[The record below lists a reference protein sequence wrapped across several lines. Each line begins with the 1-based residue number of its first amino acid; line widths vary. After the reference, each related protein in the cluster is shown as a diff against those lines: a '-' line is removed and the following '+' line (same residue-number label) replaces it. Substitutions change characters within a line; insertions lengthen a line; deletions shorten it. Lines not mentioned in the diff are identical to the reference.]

1 MMNIINTKSAILQ
14 TIREKS
20 SLKQLVY
27 KNTVDVFSELK
38 QTLKNLVDEYNLELA
53 DQSDIV
59 KLEFEDRGASEVQIR
74 VASDILVFSM
84 YSNVFQFNR
93 EHTVWQKDYVKH
105 NPNNAYSG
113 IINIYNFLSDSFK
126 YKRSEDLGYLV
137 ARIFINQEK
146 HYIVEGKRQMGLL
159 ENDLSQS
166 ISDKNSLRKIV
177 ETAINYSL
185 NFDLLVPPYDDVKIL
200 AVADIE
206 EKIQNAKIKT
216 GKRLGFQFKSDDI

>member
-1 MMNIINTKSAILQ
+1 MMNILNTKSAILQ

-20 SLKQLVY
+20 ILKQLVY
-27 KNTVDVFSELK
+27 KNTSEVFAQLK
-38 QTLKNLVDEYNLELA
+38 QVLENLVLEYNTELQDELDA
-53 DQSDIV
+53 V
-59 KLEFEDRGASEVQIR
+59 KLEYVDRGKSEVQIR

-84 YSNVFQFNR
+84 YSNVFQFDR
-93 EHTVWQKDYVKH
+93 DHAVWQKDYVKQK
-105 NPNNAYSG
+105 PDNAYSG

-126 YKRSEDLGYLV
+126 YNRSEDLGYLV

-159 ENDLSQS
+159 EHDLSQS
-166 ISDKNSLRKIV
+166 ISDENSLRKIV

-206 EKIQNAKIKT
+206 EKIHNAKIKT
-216 GKRLGFQFKSDDI
+216 GKRLGFQFKSDDV

>member
-1 MMNIINTKSAILQ
+1 MNILNTKSAILQ

-20 SLKQLVY
+20 ILKQSVY
-27 KNTVDVFSELK
+27 KNTVEVFLELK
-38 QTLKNLVDEYNLELA
+38 EVLKNLVKDYNLELI
-53 DQSDIV
+53 DESDAV

-74 VASDILVFSM
+74 VASDILIFSM

-93 EHTVWQKDYVKH
+93 DHPVWKKDYVKQ

-113 IINIYNFLSDSFK
+113 VINIYNFLSDSLK

-137 ARIFINQEK
+137 ARIFINREK

-166 ISDKNSLRKIV
+166 ISDEDSLKKIV

-200 AVADIE
+200 AVADID
-206 EKIQNAKIKT
+206 EKIHNAKIKT

>member
-1 MMNIINTKSAILQ
+1 MNILNTKSAILQ

-20 SLKQLVY
+20 ILKQLVH
-27 KNTVDVFSELK
+27 KNTAEVFLELK
-38 QTLKNLVDEYNLELA
+38 KVLEDLVNEYNLELE
-53 DQSDIV
+53 DQSEAV
-59 KLEFEDRGASEVQIR
+59 KLEFEDRGEYEAQIR

-93 EHTVWQKDYVKH
+93 DHPVWEKDYVKQ

-137 ARIFINQEK
+137 ARIFINQEN

-166 ISDKNSLRKIV
+166 ISDQDSLRKIV

-185 NFDLLVPPYDDVKIL
+185 NFDLLVPLYDDVKIV
-200 AVADIE
+200 AVADID
-206 EKIQNAKIKT
+206 EKIQNAKIKM
-216 GKRLGFQFKSDDI
+216 GKRLGFQFKSDDV

>member
-1 MMNIINTKSAILQ
+1 MNILNTKSAILQ

-20 SLKQLVY
+20 ILKQLVY
-27 KNTVDVFSELK
+27 KNTVEVFLDLK
-38 QTLKNLVDEYNLELA
+38 EVLKNLVKDYNLELIDEPDA
-53 DQSDIV
+53 V

-74 VASDILVFSM
+74 IASDILIFSM
-84 YSNVFQFNR
+84 YSDVFQFDR
-93 EHTVWQKDYVKH
+93 DHPVWKKDYVKQ

-113 IINIYNFLSDSFK
+113 VINIYNFLSDSLK

-137 ARIFINQEK
+137 ARIFINREN

-166 ISDKNSLRKIV
+166 ISDKDSLKKIV

-200 AVADIE
+200 SVADID
-206 EKIQNAKIKT
+206 EKIHNAKIKT

>member
-1 MMNIINTKSAILQ
+1 MNILNTKSAILQ

-20 SLKQLVY
+20 ILKQSVY
-27 KNTVDVFSELK
+27 KNTAEVFIELK
-38 QTLKNLVDEYNLELA
+38 QVLKNLVEEYNSELTNE
-53 DQSDIV
+53 SDSI
-59 KLEFEDRGASEVQIR
+59 KLEYQDRGASEAQIQ

-84 YSNVFQFNR
+84 YSNVFQFDR
-93 EHTVWQKDYVKH
+93 DHAVWQKDYVKQ

-126 YKRSEDLGYLV
+126 YRRSDDLGYLV

-146 HYIVEGKRQMGLL
+146 HYIVEGKRQMDLL
-159 ENDLSQS
+159 ENDLSES
-166 ISDKNSLRKIV
+166 ISDEKSLREIV

-200 AVADIE
+200 AVAEIE
-206 EKIQNAKIKT
+206 EKIYNSKIKT
-216 GKRLGFQFKSDDI
+216 GKRLGFQFKSDDV

>member
-1 MMNIINTKSAILQ
+1 MNILNTKSAILQ

-20 SLKQLVY
+20 ILKQLVY
-27 KNTVDVFSELK
+27 KNTAEVFSDLK
-38 QTLKNLVDEYNLELA
+38 LVLGNLVDEYNAELEGE
-53 DQSDIV
+53 SDAV
-59 KLEFEDRGASEVQIR
+59 KLEFEDRGESEVQIR

-84 YSNVFQFNR
+84 YSNVFQFDR
-93 EHTVWQKDYVKH
+93 DHAVWKKDYVKQK
-105 NPNNAYSG
+105 PNNAYSG

-137 ARIFINQEK
+137 ARVFINQEK
-146 HYIVEGKRQMGLL
+146 HYLVEGKRQMSLL

-166 ISDKNSLRKIV
+166 ISDEDSLRKIV

-200 AVADIE
+200 AVADID

-216 GKRLGFQFKSDDI
+216 GKRLGFQFKSDDV

>member
-1 MMNIINTKSAILQ
+1 MNILNTKSAILQ

-20 SLKQLVY
+20 ILKQLVY
-27 KNTVDVFSELK
+27 RNTAEVFSELK
-38 QTLKNLVDEYNLELA
+38 LVLESLVEEYNAELEGE
-53 DQSDIV
+53 SDAV
-59 KLEFEDRGASEVQIR
+59 KLEFEDRGESEVQIR

-84 YSNVFQFNR
+84 YSNVFQFDR
-93 EHTVWQKDYVKH
+93 DHAVWRKDYVKH

-126 YKRSEDLGYLV
+126 YKRTEDLGYLV
-137 ARIFINQEK
+137 ARIFINKEK
-146 HYIVEGKRQMGLL
+146 HYIVEGKRQMSLL

-166 ISDKNSLRKIV
+166 ISDEDSLRKIV

-200 AVADIE
+200 AVADID

-216 GKRLGFQFKSDDI
+216 GNRLGFQFKSDDV

>member
-1 MMNIINTKSAILQ
+1 MNILNTKSAILQ

-20 SLKQLVY
+20 ILKQLVY
-27 KNTVDVFSELK
+27 RNTAEVFSELK
-38 QTLKNLVDEYNLELA
+38 LVLESLVEEYNAELEGE
-53 DQSDIV
+53 SDAV
-59 KLEFEDRGASEVQIR
+59 KLEFEDRGESEVQIR

-84 YSNVFQFNR
+84 YSNVFQFDR
-93 EHTVWQKDYVKH
+93 DHAVWKKDYVKH
-105 NPNNAYSG
+105 NTNNAYSG

-126 YKRSEDLGYLV
+126 YKRTEDLGYLV
-137 ARIFINQEK
+137 ARIFINKEK
-146 HYIVEGKRQMGLL
+146 HYIVEGKRQMSLL

-166 ISDKNSLRKIV
+166 ISDEDSLRKIV

-200 AVADIE
+200 AVADID

-216 GKRLGFQFKSDDI
+216 GKRLGFQFKSDDV

>member
-1 MMNIINTKSAILQ
+1 MNILNTKSAILQ
-14 TIREKS
+14 TIREKAI
-20 SLKQLVY
+20 LKQLVY
-27 KNTVDVFSELK
+27 KNTAEVFAELK
-38 QTLKNLVDEYNLELA
+38 EVLENLVEEYNAELH
-53 DQSDIV
+53 DQSDAV
-59 KLEFEDRGASEVQIR
+59 KLDYKDRGESEIQIR

-84 YSNVFQFNR
+84 YSNVFQFDR
-93 EHTVWQKDYVKH
+93 EHAVWQKDYVKH

-126 YKRSEDLGYLV
+126 YNRSEDLGYLV
-137 ARIFINQEK
+137 ARIFINKEK

-159 ENDLSQS
+159 EKDLSQS
-166 ISDKNSLRKIV
+166 ISNEDSLRKII

-206 EKIQNAKIKT
+206 EKIQNSKIKT
-216 GKRLGFQFKSDDI
+216 GKRLGFQFKSDDV

>member
-1 MMNIINTKSAILQ
+1 MNILNTKSAILQ

-20 SLKQLVY
+20 IIKQLVY
-27 KNTVDVFSELK
+27 KNTVEVFLELK
-38 QTLKNLVDEYNLELA
+38 EILKNLVKDYNLELIDEPDA
-53 DQSDIV
+53 V

-74 VASDILVFSM
+74 VASDILIFSM
-84 YSNVFQFNR
+84 YSDVFQFDR
-93 EHTVWQKDYVKH
+93 DHPVWKKDYVKQ

-113 IINIYNFLSDSFK
+113 VINIYNFLSDSLK

-137 ARIFINQEK
+137 ARIFINREK

-166 ISDKNSLRKIV
+166 ISDENSLKKIV

-200 AVADIE
+200 SVADID
-206 EKIQNAKIKT
+206 EKIHNAKIKT

>member
-1 MMNIINTKSAILQ
+1 MNILNTKSAILQ

-20 SLKQLVY
+20 ILKQLVY
-27 KNTVDVFSELK
+27 KNTAEVFIELK
-38 QTLKNLVDEYNLELA
+38 QVLESLVEEFNSELEGEF
-53 DQSDIV
+53 DSV
-59 KLEFEDRGASEVQIR
+59 KLEFEDRGESEVQIR

-84 YSNVFQFNR
+84 YSNVFQFDR
-93 EHTVWQKDYVKH
+93 DHAVWKKDYVKH
-105 NPNNAYSG
+105 KPDNAYSG

-137 ARIFINQEK
+137 ARVFINQEK

-166 ISDKNSLRKIV
+166 ISDEDSLRKII

-200 AVADIE
+200 AVADID
-206 EKIQNAKIKT
+206 EKIQNSKIKT

>member
-1 MMNIINTKSAILQ
+1 MNILNTKSAILQ

-20 SLKQLVY
+20 ILKQLVY
-27 KNTVDVFSELK
+27 KNTSEVFAQLK
-38 QTLKNLVDEYNLELA
+38 QVLENLVLEYNTELQDELDA
-53 DQSDIV
+53 V
-59 KLEFEDRGASEVQIR
+59 KLEYVDRGKSEVQIR

-84 YSNVFQFNR
+84 YSNVFQFDR
-93 EHTVWQKDYVKH
+93 DHAVWQKDYVKQK
-105 NPNNAYSG
+105 PDNAYSG

-126 YKRSEDLGYLV
+126 YNRSEDLGYLV

-159 ENDLSQS
+159 EHDLSQS
-166 ISDKNSLRKIV
+166 ISDENSLRKIV

-206 EKIQNAKIKT
+206 EKIHNAKIKT
-216 GKRLGFQFKSDDI
+216 GKRLGFQFKSDDV

>member
-1 MMNIINTKSAILQ
+1 MNILNTKTAILQ

-20 SLKQLVY
+20 ILKQLVY
-27 KNTVDVFSELK
+27 KNTAEVFSELK
-38 QTLKNLVDEYNLELA
+38 LVLENLVNEYNAELEGE
-53 DQSDIV
+53 SDAV
-59 KLEFEDRGASEVQIR
+59 KLEYEDRGESEVQIR

-84 YSNVFQFNR
+84 YSNVFQFDR
-93 EHTVWQKDYVKH
+93 DHAVWRKDYVKH
-105 NPNNAYSG
+105 KPNNAYSG

-146 HYIVEGKRQMGLL
+146 HYIVEGKRQMSLL

-166 ISDKNSLRKIV
+166 ISDEDSLRKIV

-200 AVADIE
+200 AVADID

-216 GKRLGFQFKSDDI
+216 GKRLGFQFKSDDV

>member
-1 MMNIINTKSAILQ
+1 MMNILNTKSAILQ

-20 SLKQLVY
+20 ILKQLVY
-27 KNTVDVFSELK
+27 KNTSEVFDELK
-38 QTLKNLVDEYNLELA
+38 RVLENLVEEYNNELEDEQDA
-53 DQSDIV
+53 V
-59 KLEFEDRGASEVQIR
+59 KLEYVDRGKSEAQIR

-84 YSNVFQFNR
+84 YSNVFQFDR
-93 EHTVWQKDYVKH
+93 DHAVWQKDYVKQK
-105 NPNNAYSG
+105 PDNAYSG

-126 YKRSEDLGYLV
+126 YNRSEDLGYLV

-146 HYIVEGKRQMGLL
+146 HYIVEGKRQMSLL

-166 ISDKNSLRKIV
+166 ISDEDSLRKIV

-200 AVADIE
+200 AVADID

-216 GKRLGFQFKSDDI
+216 GKRLGFQFKSDDV

>member
-1 MMNIINTKSAILQ
+1 MNILNTKSAILQ

-20 SLKQLVY
+20 ILKQLVY
-27 KNTVDVFSELK
+27 KNTDEVFSDLK
-38 QTLKNLVDEYNLELA
+38 QILGNLVDEYNAELEGE
-53 DQSDIV
+53 SDAV
-59 KLEFEDRGASEVQIR
+59 KLDFDDRGESEVQIR

-84 YSNVFQFNR
+84 YSNVFQFDR
-93 EHTVWQKDYVKH
+93 DHTVWKKDYVKH

-137 ARIFINQEK
+137 ARIFINKEK
-146 HYIVEGKRQMGLL
+146 HYLVEGKRQMGLL

-166 ISDKNSLRKIV
+166 ISDEDSLRKIV

-185 NFDLLVPPYDDVKIL
+185 NFDLLVPPYDDVKIM
-200 AVADIE
+200 AVADID

>member
-1 MMNIINTKSAILQ
+1 MNILNTKSAILQ

-20 SLKQLVY
+20 ILKQLVH
-27 KNTVDVFSELK
+27 KNTSEVFLELK
-38 QTLKNLVDEYNLELA
+38 KVLENLVNEYNLELE
-53 DQSDIV
+53 DQSEAV
-59 KLEFEDRGASEVQIR
+59 KLEFEDRGEYEAQIR

-93 EHTVWQKDYVKH
+93 DHPVWKKDYVKQ

-137 ARIFINQEK
+137 ARIFINQEN

-166 ISDKNSLRKIV
+166 ISDQDSLRKIV

-185 NFDLLVPPYDDVKIL
+185 NFDLLVPLYDDVKIL
-200 AVADIE
+200 AVADID
-206 EKIQNAKIKT
+206 EKIQNAKIKM
-216 GKRLGFQFKSDDI
+216 GKRLGFQFKSDDV